1 MAEMDARVQ
10 GTDCEKNLMDRI
22 GYVFVNYSIFQ
33 ESLTHKSYSNE
44 QNGRVVPHNERLE
57 FLGDAI
63 LDMIISH
70 KIFVDYADLPEG
82 ELTRIRAEVVSE
94 VGLARVGRRLEISEC
109 LRLGRGE
116 LRTGGRDKDS
126 LIANVLEALIGAV
139 YCDGGFEPVQ
149 QMVLRLF
156 ETSIDQAFQSKSGID
171 FKTRLQ
177 ELMQARFGSPPEYRL
192 AHAEGPDHHRRYTIE
207 VWHAGHSIGQGS
219 GRSKKVAAQQAA
231 LQALAALGE

>member
-1 MAEMDARVQ
+1 MVEMEESIRC
-10 GTDCEKNLMDRI
+10 TDCEKILMERI
-22 GYVFVNYSIFQ
+22 GYVFADYSVFQ

-44 QNGRVVPHNERLE
+44 QGGMAVPHNERLE
-57 FLGDAI
+57 FLGDAV
-63 LDMIISH
+63 LDMVISH
-70 KIFVDYADLPEG
+70 KIFVAYPDLPEG

-94 VGLARVGRRLEISEC
+94 AGLAQVGRRLEIGNC

-139 YCDGGFEPVQ
+139 YCDGGFEAVQ
-149 QMVLRLF
+149 EMVLRLF
-156 ETSIDQAFQSKSGID
+156 EPFIDRSFQRKSGID

-192 AHAEGPDHHRRYTIE
+192 VHAEGPDHHRHYTIE
-207 VWHAGHSIGQGS
+207 VRHAERSIGQGS

-231 LQALAALGE
+231 RQALEELGE